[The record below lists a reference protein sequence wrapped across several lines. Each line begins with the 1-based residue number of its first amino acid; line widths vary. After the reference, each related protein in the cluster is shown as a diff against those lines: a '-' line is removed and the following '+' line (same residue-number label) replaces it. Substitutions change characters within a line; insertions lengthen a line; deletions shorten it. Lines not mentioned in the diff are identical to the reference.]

1 MTSTPVISEAER
13 LFLAEKRTAT
23 LATIAPDGAPRLVP
37 ICFAL
42 ADDAEV
48 LYSPLDDK
56 PKDVGDPRDLARVRD
71 VLARP
76 DVALLVYHWSEDW
89 SALGWLRVRGRASLL
104 EPRAGPE
111 HSAAVMAL
119 RTKYPQYAEHRLEDR
134 PIIRVGIVSTR
145 SWGSLG

>member
-1 MTSTPVISEAER
+1 MTSAPVISEAER
-13 LFLAEKRTAT
+13 LFLADGRTAT

-42 ADDAEV
+42 ADDVDV

-71 VLARP
+71 ILARP
-76 DVALLVYHWSEDW
+76 DVSLLVHHWSEDW
-89 SALGWLRVRGRASLL
+89 SALGWLRVGGRASLL
-104 EPRAGPE
+104 EPGAGRE
-111 HSAAVMAL
+111 HMAAVRAL
-119 RTKYPQYAEHRLEDR
+119 RGKYPQYAEHRLESR
-134 PIIRVGIVSTR
+134 PIIRVEIVSTR

>member
-1 MTSTPVISEAER
+1 MTSAPVISEAER
-13 LFLAEKRTAT
+13 LFLADRRTAT

-42 ADDAEV
+42 ADDVDV

-71 VLARP
+71 ILARP
-76 DVALLVYHWSEDW
+76 DVSLLVHHWSEDW

-104 EPRAGPE
+104 EPAVGRE
-111 HSAAVMAL
+111 HLAAVRAL
-119 RTKYPQYAEHRLEDR
+119 RAKYPQYVEHRLEDR
-134 PIIRVGIVSTR
+134 PIVRVEVVSTR